1 MGVFQLLKFE
11 NERFASAL
19 LTARDGAAS
28 PALALRAH
36 KKRIYSCLRPYK
48 NKILQRLHT
57 IRPLEQTK
65 S

>member
-28 PALALRAH
+28 RAVTQRAR
-36 KKRIYSCLRPYK
+36 KKRIYSCLRPFK

-57 IRPLEQTK
+57 INPLEQTK